1 MATSLDVG
9 LLGPLEVVRDGETAR
24 VAAPKQ
30 RALLAMLALQAPR
43 VVSRD
48 VLMDQLWDG
57 AAPRSAAST
66 VQVYVSQLRKVL
78 GATAIV
84 TRRPGYALQV
94 GEGCVDVAV
103 FGERYTRAR
112 EHIDSGDL
120 SVAANVIGGGVG
132 VVAWRG
138 VSRVCVRELGKRASA
153 APGGAAVGRA

>member
-1 MATSLDVG
+1 
-9 LLGPLEVVRDGETAR
+9 
-24 VAAPKQ
+24 
-30 RALLAMLALQAPR
+30 MLALQAPR

-94 GEGCVDVAV
+94 GEDASMWRCSVSG
-103 FGERYTRAR
+103 TRVLGNT
-112 EHIDSGDL
+112 ST
-120 SVAANVIGGGVG
+120 
-132 VVAWRG
+132 RG
-138 VSRVCVRELGKRASA
+138 T
-153 APGGAAVGRA
+153 